1 MCLLK
6 WTSKW
11 MRTPTVFCHSR
22 SVSGCPVQRAGEISS
37 GQSHQ
42 NPDGNQHCI
51 SPLRIPGAAEQG
63 RVGLLLPTHS
73 GRSSGRVWEGGG
85 RVQERQ
91 RGWEDTEFWIAERG
105 VVSGCLCNGKRQ
117 YSSGCARP
125 SAYSS
130 GISDCFFQP
139 SCLSLCAHLLA
150 HGVHSDW
157 LTPELPKAANPE
169 GAWKARWEGI
179 RQHPSAMEETVFV

>member
-1 MCLLK
+1 MDQQMDENTHCLL
-6 WTSKW
+6 SF
-11 MRTPTVFCHSR
+11 P
-22 SVSGCPVQRAGEISS
+22 Q
-37 GQSHQ
+37 
-42 NPDGNQHCI
+42 
-51 SPLRIPGAAEQG
+51 
-63 RVGLLLPTHS
+63 
-73 GRSSGRVWEGGG
+73 
-85 RVQERQ
+85 RVQMPCSTSWWNLERPKSSKPWRKSTLRFSPTNPRCGWAGPRGTPASYSLWQELWQGLRGWGKGARERQ

-130 GISDCFFQP
+130 GISDCFF
-139 SCLSLCAHLLA
+139 SHRAFLSLCAHLLA